1 MALLAVLGGCSR
13 YAGNDAEIDIAK
25 PELSIELP
33 ANISRTGIDNEGR
46 AIWVKGDSFHLWAE
60 NRGGDFDF
68 DGVKFSMLYYTQSYQ
83 SVVFTSNATPL
94 TEGTYTYYA
103 VSPSPESTNGRTA
116 TYTIPT
122 AQDGS
127 TFNGEYDILVASPV
141 KGKAVVEKSINS
153 GLDIEFNHKMHLLK
167 LVIPK
172 GANKMG
178 YPIRSVVFTF
188 PRAVTGNITVDAKD
202 PSANITVNSGSKEL
216 IVNIPNGFDE
226 GNEAWGAILPGAIAG
241 EVSYYA
247 VSTIG
252 QPTAVRTFTLAKECL
267 GGHITPLSLTIPDP
281 IPPTIY
287 FSIGANYLGEAIQKF
302 TVYDN
307 LGTTVVSHSVNS
319 TNSYNLNK
327 NNFFTIDKIAS
338 YHGKTFTVQFESA
351 NAIVSKQ
358 FTMPS
363 NIDGFDNTV
372 IPAVDVPYLFFEDFT
387 SIHTNFEKSDEH
399 SSFSSSNDVAG
410 MLLDSYMSVSGW
422 NGARIKGVAGQCV
435 RVNVRHESTG
445 GATRSNGRLDTPA
458 MKGLKSGANVKLKVE
473 FDMGGYISSGYSSN
487 NSVYC
492 IAGTHTKAEG
502 SAINGLSTRKAFSSP
517 GNDTSRIPSL
527 LGSHCLTTSDL
538 GSSYNIDS
546 FGSSFPTYS
555 FTASGCSSATRIA
568 WFPCTNQNSWIDVT
582 NAHYYLYIDN
592 IRVSIAQ

>member
-13 YAGNDAEIDIAK
+13 YASNDAEIDIAK

-33 ANISRTGIDNEGR
+33 ANISRTSIDNEGR

-68 DGVKFSMLYYTQSYQ
+68 DGVKFSMLYYSQSYQ

-172 GANKMG
+172 GANKMDN
-178 YPIRSVVFTF
+178 PIRSVVFTF

-327 NNFFTIDKIAS
+327 NSFFAIDKIAS
-338 YHGKTFTVQFESA
+338 YRGKTFTVQFESA

-387 SIHTNFEKSDEH
+387 SIHTNFEKDDERV
-399 SSFSSSNDVAG
+399 SNLMSADG
-410 MLLDSYMSVSGW
+410 MLLKDYMYVSGW
-422 NGARIKGVAGQCV
+422 NGAHIKGIAGQSV
-435 RVNVRHESTG
+435 RINVRHQSTMG
-445 GATRSNGRLDTPA
+445 VTRSNGRLDSPS
-458 MKGLKSGANVKLKVE
+458 MKGLKAGASVKLKVE
-473 FDMGGYISSGYSSN
+473 FDMGAYVDSGYDSN
-487 NSVYC
+487 NEVFC
-492 IAGTHTKAEG
+492 IAGIHYNDEGSVLNGVVSTKAFG
-502 SAINGLSTRKAFSSP
+502 NVSNDASRVSGQFSSV
-517 GNDTSRIPSL
+517 
-527 LGSHCLTTSDL
+527 CLQTGDL
-538 GSSYNIDS
+538 SADYNNDS
-546 FGSSFPTYS
+546 FSSSFPTYS
-555 FTASGCSSATRIA
+555 YTANNCSSTTRLCWI
-568 WFPCTNQNSWIDVT
+568 PCCKQSTYITAN